1 MARLGPV
8 FVSHGSPMLALTHT
22 PAHDFLSA
30 LGAQLPRPDSIL
42 CVSAHWETS
51 QPAVSTASHPATIHD
66 FSGFPEQLYQLRY
79 PAPGA
84 PALAHRTVALLA
96 AAGIAAQTDADHGL
110 DHGAWV
116 PLMLMYGGADI
127 PVTQLSVQFPRDAAW
142 HLALGQA
149 LAPLGDEG
157 VLVLGSG
164 SAVHNLRALE
174 FAANGRITPW
184 AQEFEHWLDQ
194 AIQRG
199 DQSALAGY
207 RDQAPHAVRAHP
219 RDEHLLPLF
228 VAAGAAQ
235 GKPGRLLHRSFEAGS
250 LAMSA
255 WAWP

>member
-8 FVSHGSPMLALTHT
+8 FISHGSPMLAIERT
-22 PAHDFLSA
+22 PAHEFLAA
-30 LGAQLPRPDSIL
+30 LGDQLPRPKEIL
-42 CVSAHWETS
+42 CVSAHWET
-51 QPAVSTASHPATIHD
+51 PRPTASTAAHPPTIHD
-66 FSGFPEQLYQLRY
+66 FSGFPEPLYRLRY

-84 PALAHRTVALLA
+84 PQLAHRAVELLA
-96 AAGIAAQTDADHGL
+96 TAGIEAQTDPARGL

-116 PLMLMYGGADI
+116 PLMLMYGQADI

-149 LAPLGDEG
+149 LAPLCDED

-174 FAANGRITPW
+174 FGAGGRITPW
-184 AQEFEHWLDQ
+184 AEEFEHWLDQ

-199 DQSALAGY
+199 DMAALAGY
-207 RDQAPHAVRAHP
+207 RDLAPHAARAHP
-219 RDEHLLPLF
+219 RDEHILPLF

-255 WAWP
+255 